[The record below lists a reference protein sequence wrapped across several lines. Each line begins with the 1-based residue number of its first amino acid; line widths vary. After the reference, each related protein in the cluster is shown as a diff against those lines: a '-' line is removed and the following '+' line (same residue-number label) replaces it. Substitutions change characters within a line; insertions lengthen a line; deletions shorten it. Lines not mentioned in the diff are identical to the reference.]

1 MKLLSGS
8 EIAARLW
15 QNKNP
20 PHSQSTRAIPFKY
33 FELQK
38 RRTKLKNFITK
49 YFSGVPSVAKVTN
62 LLFLLRSFETLS
74 ARNREQERNTKLV
87 RDLFF
92 MCRQIIAILN
102 MEGDLG
108 DKLVSYITLPS
119 CLGLRV
125 NKYQV
130 FFQTLRVLLSVSESL
145 SRFLLFFSRTL

>member
-38 RRTKLKNFITK
+38 RRTKFKNFITK

-74 ARNREQERNTKLV
+74 ARNREQEKNIKLV

-92 MCRQIIAILN
+92 MSPDYCNLN
-102 MEGDLG
+102 MEG
-108 DKLVSYITLPS
+108 DKLVSYIILPS

-130 FFQTLRVLLSVSESL
+130 FFQTLSVLLSVSESL
-145 SRFLLFFSRTL
+145 SRFLLFFARTQ

>member
-1 MKLLSGS
+1 MTSRRSFWRLMESSIRPTALSITCKAVMKLLSGS

-74 ARNREQERNTKLV
+74 AKNREQEKKHQTCAGFV
-87 RDLFF
+87 FH
-92 MCRQIIAILN
+92 
-102 MEGDLG
+102 
-108 DKLVSYITLPS
+108 VSPDY
-119 CLGLRV
+119 CNFEHGRG
-125 NKYQV
+125 
-130 FFQTLRVLLSVSESL
+130 
-145 SRFLLFFSRTL
+145 